1 MGRSAISPSAAERA
15 ASAGARAARRRID
28 EEHRRLGELLGALE
42 RTTDLTEL
50 APRLAELRE
59 LLVAHFASEEGPQ
72 GMHDIVAE
80 GAAHRLP
87 NVQHLFEEHRA
98 ILVGL
103 ERLRDE
109 TVACFE
115 GPVRRVLA
123 GVAEL
128 AGTLRRHE
136 ADEEELFSEAFYS
149 DLGGNT

>member
-1 MGRSAISPSAAERA
+1 MGRSAVSPSAGKGAG
-15 ASAGARAARRRID
+15 SAGTRAARQRID
-28 EEHRRLGELLGALE
+28 EEHRRLGELLAALE
-42 RTTDLTEL
+42 STTDLAAL
-50 APRLAELRE
+50 APRLAGLRE
-59 LLVAHFASEEGPQ
+59 LLVAHFASEEGPE

-98 ILVGL
+98 ILL
-103 ERLRDE
+103 RLDHLRDE
-109 TVACFE
+109 TSACFE

-136 ADEEELFSEAFYS
+136 ADEEDLFSEAFYS
-149 DLGGNT
+149 DLGGHT

>member
-1 MGRSAISPSAAERA
+1 MGRSAESPSAGKRA
-15 ASAGARAARRRID
+15 ASAGAHAARHRID
-28 EEHRRLGELLGALE
+28 EEHRRLGELLRALE
-42 RTTDLTEL
+42 RTTDLAQL
-50 APRLAELRE
+50 APRLAELRA

-87 NVQHLFEEHRA
+87 NVQHLFDEHRA
-98 ILVGL
+98 IL
-103 ERLRDE
+103 ERVDRLSSE
-109 TVACFE
+109 AGACFE

-123 GVAEL
+123 GVADL

-149 DLGGNT
+149 DLGGHT